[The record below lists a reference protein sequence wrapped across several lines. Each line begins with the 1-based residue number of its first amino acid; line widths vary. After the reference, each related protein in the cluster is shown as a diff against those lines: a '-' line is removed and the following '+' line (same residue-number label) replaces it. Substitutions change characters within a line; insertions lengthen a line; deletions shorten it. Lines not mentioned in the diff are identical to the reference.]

1 MPIRSPDGYTNEMNP
16 TQLGP
21 YAIQSRLGR
30 GGMGAVYEAVDTT
43 SGDLVAVKVLASHLA
58 DDEGVRSRFEAEID
72 ALKNLRHPG
81 IVRLLAFGEQDDQPF
96 FAMELVRGQSL
107 EQLLRGGRRFTWRE
121 TVAVAIEISRA
132 LKAAHDQGIVHRDL
146 KPANLLVADPSLGAA
161 EAQVRVAQDGN
172 DTTTG
177 GSDKVSVKLADF
189 GIAKLFGGVGHTAL
203 GHVVGTAEY
212 MAPEQAAG
220 RPVDHRVDLYALGLV
235 MYAMLTGSPPFRG
248 TQLTEVID
256 KQRRAIPPRVASLA
270 PDTPAELDELIA
282 RLLAKD
288 PAQRP
293 ASALALARLL
303 SAIET
308 LRPLPQSSGGP
319 VVEKDA
325 PGSNASLGPTAH
337 ERSNR
342 PTRPNEG
349 IGPAVAGGVA
359 GKETPRAVPP
369 ASPAAPPACDLLA
382 PTQPLPVPS
391 AQPTRPRVAT
401 PGKAPPQVSPSQ
413 TPHDQV
419 SRRQSTGD
427 RRSPAGSTEIT
438 QDITGSSA
446 VARMAAPASQAD
458 SSRLPTNLSSATTKV
473 ERSERNRFTTVAE
486 FEQTAAAKQRREQF
500 WQALWQGLTA
510 AVVLATLAGGGW
522 LLMKPLSTDQVYDRI
537 MAIATDEH
545 GDLRDARSEID
556 LFLDKHASDPRAEQI
571 RELKRTLELDVLERR
586 ARRRVRNDK
595 ELTPFEREYRAAMTN
610 EENGPSAC
618 VKSLE
623 AMLAVHGTDPSDDES
638 KRWLDLTRRKVEQ
651 LRPQALAE
659 QRDDGKRIGELLAEA
674 QSLAARADIAQ
685 DNDARKMFASQRRA
699 ILENLVEVYAKRP
712 HAAEAVAFAKRELGR
727 SDKPQP
733 SPSQGGTVPDP
744 AAGSPPKTN

>member
-1 MPIRSPDGYTNEMNP
+1 MWIRSPDGYTDEMNP

-21 YAIQSRLGR
+21 YTIQSRLGR

-43 SGDLVAVKVLASHLA
+43 SGDTVAVKVLASHLA

-81 IVRLLAFGEQDDQPF
+81 IVRLLAFGEQDEQPF

-107 EQLLRGGRRFTWRE
+107 EQILRGGRRFTWRE

-146 KPANLLVADPSLGAA
+146 KPANLLVADASLGAA
-161 EAQVRVAQDGN
+161 EAQARVARDGSE
-172 DTTTG
+172 TTTDG
-177 GSDKVSVKLADF
+177 TEKVSVKLADF

-220 RPVDHRVDLYALGLV
+220 RSVDHRVDLYALGLV

-256 KQRRAIPPRVASLA
+256 KQRRVIPPRVASLA

-308 LRPLPQSSGGP
+308 LHPLPRSGNAP
-319 VVEKDA
+319 VADKPA
-325 PGSNASLGPTAH
+325 PGSDAPLGPTAH

-342 PTRPNEG
+342 PTRPNEAS
-349 IGPAVAGGVA
+349 GPAVAGGVA
-359 GKETPRAVPP
+359 GKDAPRAVLP
-369 ASPAAPPACDLLA
+369 ASPSAPPACDLLA
-382 PTQPLPVPS
+382 PTQPLPIPS
-391 AQPTRPRVAT
+391 GQPPR
-401 PGKAPPQVSPSQ
+401 G
-413 TPHDQV
+413 QV
-419 SRRQSTGD
+419 SRRQLTGD
-427 RRSPAGSTEIT
+427 RRPAAGSTEIT
-438 QDITGSSA
+438 KDITSSSA
-446 VARMAAPASQAD
+446 VARMAASASQAD
-458 SSRLPTNLSSATTKV
+458 RSRLPTNLPSATTKV
-473 ERSERNRFTTVAE
+473 DRSDRNRFTTVAE
-486 FEQTAAAKQRREQF
+486 FEQTAAAKERREKF
-500 WQALWQGLTA
+500 LQALWQGLTA
-510 AVVLATLAGGGW
+510 AIVLATLVGGGW
-522 LLMKPLSTDQVYDRI
+522 LLMKPPSSDQVFERI

-556 LFLDKHASDPRAEQI
+556 LFLDTHASDPRAEQV
-571 RELKRTLELDVLERR
+571 RELKRTLDLDVLERR

-595 ELTPFEREYRAAMTN
+595 ELTPLEREYRAAMTS

-623 AMLAVHGTDPSDDES
+623 AMLAVHGTDPVGDDES
-638 KRWLDLTRRKVEQ
+638 RLWLDLTRRKVDQ
-651 LRPQALAE
+651 LRSQALAE
-659 QRDDGKRIGELLAEA
+659 QRDDGKRIGELMAEA
-674 QSLAARADIAQ
+674 QSLAARADIAN
-685 DNDARKMFASQRRA
+685 DADARKMFSSQRRA

-712 HAAEAVAFAKRELGR
+712 HAAEAVAFAKRELGG

-733 SPSQGGTVPDP
+733 SPSRAVTVPNPADGTVPE
-744 AAGSPPKTN
+744 TN